1 MEINSNNS
9 FDNKSSLKEKMYDM
23 LGQIRELQV
32 EISEKISYYHKTL
45 QLPEVKISYTGNLVS
60 NKISEL
66 SNMFNKVGLSFYSS
80 YLPSSKIEV
89 SSDIGDAITF
99 DLFDK
104 LNDSTIYL
112 QEYVEMLDKIVDK
125 AAVRLKNETKPLSRL
140 KRILTFNTKV
150 EVVTEEEKA
159 MLMDALKKYTDISDE
174 IWRYNL
180 KDDFIPALMKYIPKV
195 TDGLY
200 NSLFVKRLME
210 CIIPELRK
218 LNMEEI
224 IDPMIDEISEYFEKL
239 EDDFEEQILMGNICD
254 SEYSFEE
261 TDECLQEVSDVIQ
274 ETDAFL
280 SELEEDET
288 RRNSL

>member
-45 QLPEVKISYTGNLVS
+45 QLSEVKISYTGNLVS

-66 SNMFNKVGLSFYSS
+66 SNMFSKVGLSFYNS

-261 TDECLQEVSDVIQ
+261 ADECLQEVSEVIQ
-274 ETDAFL
+274 ETDAF
-280 SELEEDET
+280 
-288 RRNSL
+288 